1 MAFTRQTDG
10 TYRFQG
16 TRASIAEST
25 ILSAAEDILRLRLER
40 QGIIKTP
47 RDAASF
53 LRMRV
58 GHLPYEEFHV
68 LWLDTRHRVLA
79 AERLFNG
86 TVDGTAVH
94 AREVVRRALE
104 INASAAVLAHNHP
117 SGVSEPSSAD
127 LLITE
132 ELKSAFKL
140 IGVRLLDHL
149 IVSSGATVSL
159 AERSAL

>member
-1 MAFTRQTDG
+1 MAFTRQADG
-10 TYRFQG
+10 TYRFQRQR
-16 TRASIAEST
+16 TSMTESH
-25 ILSAAEDILRLRLER
+25 ILAAAEDILRLRLER
-40 QGIIKTP
+40 QGVIKTP

-53 LRMRV
+53 LRMRL
-58 GHLPYEEFHV
+58 GHLPHEEFHV

-104 INASAAVLAHNHP
+104 INASAAVLAPNHP
-117 SGVSEPSSAD
+117 SGVSEPSSSD

-132 ELKSAFKL
+132 ELKNALGL
-140 IGVRLLDHL
+140 IGVRLLDHI
-149 IVSSGATVSL
+149 IVSAGATVSL
-159 AERSAL
+159 AERGAV